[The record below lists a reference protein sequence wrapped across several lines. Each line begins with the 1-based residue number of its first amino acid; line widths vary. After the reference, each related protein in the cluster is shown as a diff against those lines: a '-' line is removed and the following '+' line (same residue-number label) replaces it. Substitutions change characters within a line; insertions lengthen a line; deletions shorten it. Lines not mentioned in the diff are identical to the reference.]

1 MGREFQ
7 TLLGLLLLP
16 LHQLPT
22 LGLGIGICC
31 PESRP
36 HEGRPYSRSLK
47 SPLFLAGV
55 PNGHVELRVKA
66 EPRSSD
72 WDLRFDQRPPILPP
86 W

>member
-31 PESRP
+31 QSLDPT
-36 HEGRPYSRSLK
+36 EGGPI
-47 SPLFLAGV
+47 P
-55 PNGHVELRVKA
+55 
-66 EPRSSD
+66 
-72 WDLRFDQRPPILPP
+72 DL
-86 W
+86 

>member
-16 LHQLPT
+16 FHQLPT

-36 HEGRPYSRSLK
+36 HGGSLK
-47 SPLFLAGV
+47 SPLYLAGV
-55 PNGHVELRVKA
+55 PNGHVEKA

-86 W
+86 